1 MKRALG
7 SLVLAAVC
15 IATAVWWWQSP
26 DSGSTTGLA
35 DRNAAQA
42 GRSPQDFRL
51 AGRPERTPPTAMTL
65 QAAYHF
71 ELAAPAP
78 LGPMDVAVRG
88 VLELAH
94 PVQLDGATWVPVRL
108 TAATVQVS
116 ESVRKVLDLSADG
129 SGLEHPWLLKREP
142 DGRVSEVRFNP
153 ATPVAG
159 QSVLAALAFSTQLVR
174 PVQAD
179 ATAWQAEE
187 VDANGAFQASY
198 VRSADGSV
206 TKRWSSGPARPGQR
220 TETTAHYTSDIDGLQ
235 HVAVDEVGKATTGQ
249 LAASSFVPMRLTIDL
264 VRTGKS
270 DGRWAAG
277 LATGHLRAYT
287 AATAKVNWRR
297 EAEVTRAYDDVLA
310 DVEGRA
316 GATDAG
322 GRVNLRNEL
331 TRAIAASP
339 EAVSRTDA
347 LLRARTL
354 EESAETLVVAAL
366 VGARTPEA
374 QTAVGGLVKDPAVP
388 EPLRLRML
396 QSASLMS
403 SPTPAFVATFAS
415 LATLAADPAYRG
427 AVATTLGQSIAFLEE
442 QHPVEAAQQIAAF
455 IDQATLVLAP
465 QADDH
470 GQPQPAALR
479 IAWLAGLGNTGHAEA
494 LPLILASLKDDNELV
509 RGGAVLA
516 LRRQSASACI
526 DALLDL
532 MAHDGSVHVRENVLD
547 VAMVMGPAV
556 TEPMVRKAL
565 YFDDSAFVR
574 SAAAYVVSTWST
586 DSPGMRAVLV
596 DALKHEKSPE
606 VAERLQNFIQ
616 QGRVAG
622 NPGLTNTKMGAHP

>member
-1 MKRALG
+1 MKRALW

-15 IATAVWWWQSP
+15 VAAAVWWWSGP
-26 DSGSTTGLA
+26 GPGSTTGLA
-35 DRNAAQA
+35 DGSAPQA
-42 GRSPQDFRL
+42 GRSTQNFRL
-51 AGRPERTPPTAMTL
+51 AARPDRTPPAAMAL

-78 LGPMDVAVRG
+78 LGPLDVAVRG
-88 VLELAH
+88 VLELAL
-94 PVQLDGATWVPVRL
+94 PVQLDGATWVPARL
-108 TAATVQVS
+108 TAATVQLS
-116 ESVRKVLDLSADG
+116 ESVRKVLDLSGDS
-129 SGLEHPWLLKREP
+129 SGLERPWLLKREP
-142 DGRVSEVRFNP
+142 DGRVSEVRFDP
-153 ATPVAG
+153 ATSTAG

-174 PVQAD
+174 PAQGD

-187 VDANGAFQASY
+187 VDANGTFQARY
-198 VRSADGSV
+198 VRGADGSV
-206 TKRWSSGPARPGQR
+206 TKRWSSGAARPGQR
-220 TETTAHYTSDIDGLQ
+220 TETTARYSADDEGVKHI
-235 HVAVDEVGKATTGQ
+235 AVEELGKATTGK
-249 LAASSFVPMRLTIDL
+249 LDASSFVPMRLTIDL

-277 LATGHLRAYT
+277 LTTGHLRAYT
-287 AATAKVNWRR
+287 AATARVDWRR

-310 DVEGRA
+310 DVQGRA

-339 EAVSRTDA
+339 EAVRLTDA

-354 EESAETLVVAAL
+354 EESAETVVVAAL

-388 EPLRLRML
+388 EALRLRTL

-403 SPTPAFVATFAS
+403 SPTPAFVATLAS
-415 LATLAADPAYRG
+415 LAALAADPAYRG

-470 GQPQPAALR
+470 GQPQPAGLR
-479 IAWLAGLGNTGHAEA
+479 IAWLAGLGNTGSAEA
-494 LPLILASLKDDNELV
+494 LPLILASLKDDDELV

-516 LRRQSASACI
+516 LRRQSPSACI
-526 DALLDL
+526 DRLLDL
-532 MAHDGSVHVRENVLD
+532 MAHEGSVHVRENVMD

-596 DALKHEKSPE
+596 DALKHEKSPD
-606 VAERLQNFIQ
+606 VAERLQNFIE
-616 QGRVAG
+616 QGRVSG